1 MKRVNYKEL
10 TSKVLDIVS
19 EKKGDNIIVYDV
31 RKLTSFTDFLMI
43 TTLKSEVQMR
53 SILKDLRGNIKEIT
67 NHIEGEASSGW
78 ILIDYGGLIVNL
90 FLPEVREFYGLERLW
105 GEAKT
110 FKI

>member
-10 TSKVLDIVS
+10 TSKVACIIS

-53 SILKDLRGNIKEIT
+53 SILKDLRRNIKEIA

-105 GEAKT
+105 GEAKK